1 MMLNTHKGIVI
12 IFSLIVIAYVLINKK
27 NINRF
32 DFGLLIVSIVALSW
46 KSSTYSH
53 IYETSITETF
63 ADAFNTASIN
73 NIITNLQEIDKEEN
87 IDDISDKLVMY
98 FTAFNK
104 TSYTPNTQIWRNLVD
119 TTTSTKGEL
128 KCESSMK
135 FDVIPTY
142 ARSTGFALGAN
153 RLVGPFSN
161 TLNINFKNP
170 YTVVMAF
177 RHGNLTNITTKSTK
191 IELLKLFANSP
202 NNNGLSLYI
211 EPTSLQTTDNIQF
224 CKLLFQYAD
233 NDPVKCIIN
242 QTDERISIE
251 PNTLCFLF
259 IVKTVDSIKIIYMTE
274 KNDTQNVLAE
284 FPVTNDGVTFSN
296 KELFINRFNNWNA
309 NIYNFCIYNAT
320 LSEAGVSNLYTHI
333 KALNTR
339 HNDSAIPAVIDNYN
353 ATITSLK
360 NLLKCPFDQDVCD
373 TCDGITQWN
382 DITQLVNA
390 SLKCRQAIS
399 NYCKTNPTN
408 SLCQCWDTKSTI
420 YNTNGCKLLRNV
432 FESDTTKCF
441 SGKELTAIE
450 EKGKCAVAKVDT
462 PAAPTK
468 LIYDDSY
475 TFEKVRVK
483 YGDSYLTTSE
493 KKKLGYA
500 TEAPKDMK
508 VVDMYA
514 TNATNADDSTMTPAA
529 TNISSKGIDS
539 ESMSLVNQVQ
549 SIASTN
555 NNNNGSWSLL
565 GFLGIK

>member
-1 MMLNTHKGIVI
+1 MMHNMHKGIVV
-12 IFSLIVIAYVLINKK
+12 IFSLIVIAYVLTNNK
-27 NINRF
+27 NINRL
-32 DFGLLIVSIVALSW
+32 DLALLIASIVALSW
-46 KSSTYSH
+46 KSFTYSH
-53 IYETSITETF
+53 LYETSITETF
-63 ADAFNTASIN
+63 ADATNTASIN
-73 NIITNLQEIDKEEN
+73 NIITNLQKIEKEEN

-104 TSYTPNTQIWRNLVD
+104 TSYTPKTQIWRNLVD

-135 FDVIPTY
+135 FDSIPTY

-170 YTVVMAF
+170 YTIVMAF
-177 RHGNLTNITTKSTK
+177 RQGNLANITTSTK

-211 EPTSLQTTDNIQF
+211 DPSSLQTIDNTQF

-233 NDPVKCIIN
+233 KDPVKCIIN
-242 QTDERISIE
+242 KTDERISID

-259 IVKTVDSIKIIYMTE
+259 IVKTIDSVKIIYMTE
-274 KNDTQNVLAE
+274 KNDTQNVLAV
-284 FPVTNDGVTFSN
+284 FPVANDGVTFSN
-296 KELFINRFNNWNA
+296 KEIFINRFKNWNS
-309 NIYNFCIYNAT
+309 NIYNLCIYNAT
-320 LSEAGVSNLYTHI
+320 LSEAGVSNLFTHI

-339 HNDSAIPAVIDNYN
+339 HNDIAIPAVIDNYN

-360 NLLKCPFDQDVCD
+360 NLLKCPFSQDVCD
-373 TCDGITQWN
+373 SCDGITQWN

-420 YNTNGCKLLRNV
+420 YNSNGCKLLRNV

-450 EKGKCAVAKVDT
+450 EKSKCAVADVVPPVDAT
-462 PAAPTK
+462 PK
-468 LIYDDSY
+468 SLIYDDSY

-483 YGDSYLTTSE
+483 YGDSYLTTNE
-493 KKKLGYA
+493 KKKLGLA
-500 TEAPKDMK
+500 TETPKDMK

-514 TNATNADDSTMTPAA
+514 TNAVDSTMTPTA

-539 ESMSLVNQVQ
+539 ESLNLVNQVQ

-555 NNNNGSWSLL
+555 SNGSWSLL
-565 GFLGIK
+565 SFLGMK

>member
-1 MMLNTHKGIVI
+1 MMHNMHNGIVV
-12 IFSLIVIAYVLINKK
+12 IFSLIVIAYVLTNNK
-27 NINRF
+27 NINRL
-32 DFGLLIVSIVALSW
+32 DLGLLIASIVALSW
-46 KSSTYSH
+46 KSFTYSPL
-53 IYETSITETF
+53 YETSITETF
-63 ADAFNTASIN
+63 ADATNTTSIN

-98 FTAFNK
+98 FTAFNT

-135 FDVIPTY
+135 FDSSPSYT
-142 ARSTGFALGAN
+142 RSTGFALGAN

-170 YTVVMAF
+170 YTIVMAF
-177 RHGNLTNITTKSTK
+177 KHGNLANISTTSTK

-211 EPTSLQTTDNIQF
+211 DPSSLQTINNTQF

-233 NDPVKCIIN
+233 NDPVKCLIN
-242 QTDERISIE
+242 KNDESISIE
-251 PNTLCFLF
+251 VNTLCLLF
-259 IVKTVDSIKIIYMTE
+259 IVKTVDSVKIIYMTE

-284 FPVTNDGVTFSN
+284 FPITNDGVTFSN

-309 NIYNFCIYNAT
+309 NIFNFAIYNAT

-339 HNDSAIPAVIDNYN
+339 HNDVTIPAVIDNYN

-373 TCDGITQWN
+373 TCSGITQWN
-382 DITQLVNA
+382 DITQLVNS

-408 SLCQCWDTKSTI
+408 SLCQCWDTKSSI

-432 FESDTTKCF
+432 FESDNTKCF
-441 SGKELTAIE
+441 SGKELTALE
-450 EKGKCAVAKVDT
+450 EKKKCAVANVAPPAT
-462 PAAPTK
+462 PKT

-483 YGDSYLTTSE
+483 YGDSYLTTNE
-493 KKKLGYA
+493 KKKLGLP
-500 TEAPKDMK
+500 TDAPKDMK

-514 TNATNADDSTMTPAA
+514 SNAVD
-529 TNISSKGIDS
+529 TNISSKGLDS
-539 ESMSLVNQVQ
+539 ESMNLVNKVQ

-555 NNNNGSWSLL
+555 SNGSWSLL
-565 GFLGIK
+565 SFLGIK